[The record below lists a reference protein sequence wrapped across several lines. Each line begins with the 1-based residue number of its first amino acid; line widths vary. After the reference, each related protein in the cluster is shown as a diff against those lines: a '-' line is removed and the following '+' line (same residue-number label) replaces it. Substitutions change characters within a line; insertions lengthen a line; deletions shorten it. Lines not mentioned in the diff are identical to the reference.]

1 MKLRLK
7 SFVPRS
13 LYGRAVLILIVPI
26 MVIQMVVSIT
36 FIQRH
41 YEGVTGQMTRSIL
54 VELQYIVRMVDAA
67 PTSQAA
73 GGAAATLAQALRMQA
88 HLPPIT
94 PEPDTTRIGVIDLS
108 GAEMARVLSEGLAG
122 LRRIDL
128 LADNRRVQL
137 WVNTRLG
144 QVLEI
149 EFDRSRVSASNP
161 HQLLAVMIF
170 ASVFMTAVAFV
181 FLRNQVRSIS
191 RLAEAAEAFGRGE
204 NLPYRPS
211 GASEVRVAGA
221 AFLAMRARID
231 RQIESRTLMLSGVSH
246 DLRSPLT
253 RMKLGLSF
261 LPVDSETKGLS
272 QDVADMERL
281 VDSFLAFVRSD
292 SLEAT
297 VDMDPWALMEKVA
310 DQTRRLGSV
319 VDLADCKAAP
329 VRLRPEAM
337 ARALENL
344 GSNAARH
351 GTHVRLSLRQTGATT
366 SFVVEDNGPGIAADL
381 RDQAIEPFQRL
392 DAARDPNKGGGVGL
406 GLSIAADVARSHGG
420 SLRLGASE
428 SLGGLKAELVLPRQ
442 SAGFTGG

>member
-54 VELQYIVRMVDAA
+54 VELQYIVRTVDAA

-137 WVNTRLG
+137 WVNTRFG

-170 ASVFMTAVAFV
+170 ASVLMTAVAFV

-261 LPVDSETKGLS
+261 LPVNAETKGLS

-297 VDMDPWALMEKVA
+297 VDTDPWALMEKVA

-319 VDLADCKAAP
+319 VDLADGKAAP